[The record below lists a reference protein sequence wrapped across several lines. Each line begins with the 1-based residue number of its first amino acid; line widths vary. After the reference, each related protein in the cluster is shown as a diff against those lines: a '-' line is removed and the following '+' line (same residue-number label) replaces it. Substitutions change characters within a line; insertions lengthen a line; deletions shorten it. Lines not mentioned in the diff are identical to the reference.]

1 LFFYLTADL
10 RDSTNF
16 NDMSTLFYERT
27 LSPFDLLFKDFFNS
41 ELNFQPAV
49 NAKISHPVD
58 IYENKNGL
66 HFEVACTGLSKSD
79 VDINIEGDILKISY
93 NKPKEDDCCEVN
105 DCNYIYRGVA
115 RRSFNLGYKIASKFD
130 LSKAEAVME
139 NGLLVISIP
148 FAKESKPQVL
158 KIK

>member
-1 LFFYLTADL
+1 
-10 RDSTNF
+10 
-16 NDMSTLFYERT
+16 MSTLFYERT

-105 DCNYIYRGVA
+105 DCNYIHRGVA

-130 LSKAEAVME
+130 LSKAEAMME
-139 NGLLVISIP
+139 NGLLAIRIP
-148 FAKESKPQVL
+148 YADEAKPKML